1 MPTHTPLITI
11 VMPALNSEGTI
22 GKALEAV
29 RKQDLHAQDV
39 EILVIDGGSTDATPR
54 IAEQFGARV
63 VPNPRVQQEYAK
75 HLGLLQARG
84 RYAMFLDS
92 DEVLSAP
99 DALSRRIRV
108 LREHSDVGIVLTGG
122 YRKPEGASAVNEY
135 INLFSDPFAF
145 FMQRLSSDYRYFY
158 SSMVR
163 AYGGEPDA
171 EGFAKLLFREA
182 LPVVDISAGNTID
195 LEYFRHRFATR
206 IEDVTVIP
214 LVFTLIARDGKAA
227 AILNEDY
234 VFHYSC
240 DTFSRY
246 LRKLRWR
253 VLMNVHHSQEPGVG
267 FTNREALQPLSVRIK
282 KLAFMPYSLT
292 IVLPALDGLVMAISK
307 RSPVAL
313 LHPFFSFYVGAQIVM
328 QMGLKLLRMSPQ
340 IVKYGQ

>member
-1 MPTHTPLITI
+1 MPTSNPTITI
-11 VMPALNSEGTI
+11 VMPTLNSDGTL
-22 GKALEAV
+22 GRALEAV
-29 RKQDLHAQDV
+29 RNQDLPAQDV
-39 EILVIDGGSTDATPR
+39 EVLVIDGGSIDATVR
-54 IAEQFGARV
+54 IAEEFGARV

-92 DEVLSAP
+92 DEVLSSPA
-99 DALSRRIRV
+99 ALSRRIRV
-108 LREHSDVGIVLTGG
+108 LRDHSDVGIVLTGG
-122 YRKPEGASAVNEY
+122 YRKPAGASAVNEY

-158 SSMVR
+158 SSMVC
-163 AYGGEPDA
+163 AYRGEPDLD
-171 EGFAKLLFREA
+171 GFAKLRFQNA
-182 LPVVDISAGNTID
+182 LPVVDISGGNTID
-195 LEYFRHRFATR
+195 VEYFRRRFASMLD
-206 IEDVTVIP
+206 DVRVIP
-214 LVFTLIARDGKAA
+214 LVFTLIAQDGKAA
-227 AILNEDY
+227 AILNDDY

-240 DTFSRY
+240 DTFGRY

-253 VLMNVHHSQEPGVG
+253 VLMNVHHSREPGVG

-292 IVLPALDGLVMAISK
+292 IVLPALDGVVMAISK

-313 LHPFFSFYVGAQIVM
+313 LHPFFAFYVGAQIVV
-328 QMGLKLLRMSPQ
+328 QMALKVLRMSPQ